1 MATRETVMARINLF
15 GVLRSIQELVAL
27 DAESRNIIAGRNE
40 TVEFVVRGGHRGS
53 LEFRN
58 GEARFLEGAAPGAS
72 IRLFFTSP
80 EHLNRMV
87 DGTANPIPL
96 RGLTKIGFLTGPF
109 TKHTDRLSRYL
120 RPEGDALEDPD
131 FYAINT
137 RLTAFVA
144 FHSLSEVGNWDDLGK
159 MNASQVPDGV
169 LQVKVE
175 GDNGPALAV
184 TAESGRLTTSVGV
197 HPDHRCLMWFQDL
210 KALGQLISGEIEAY
224 TIFAQGR
231 AGVRGYIPMA
241 DKVNPILGLL
251 PGYLS

>member
-1 MATRETVMARINLF
+1 MARINLF
-15 GVLRSIQELVAL
+15 GVLRSIQELAAL
-27 DAESRNIIAGRNE
+27 DAESRKIIADRNE
-40 TVEFVVRGGHRGS
+40 TVEFVVRGGHRSS
-53 LEFRN
+53 LEFRS
-58 GEARFLEGAAPGAS
+58 GEVRFLEDAPVRPS
-72 IRLFFTSP
+72 IRLFFISP

-87 DGTANPIPL
+87 EGKANPIPL
-96 RGLTKIGFLTGPF
+96 KGLTKIGFLTGPF
-109 TKHTDRLSRYL
+109 TKLTDRLSRFL
-120 RPEGDALEDPD
+120 RPEDGAMDDPE

-144 FHSLSEVGNWDDLGK
+144 FHSLSEVGNWDDLGR
-159 MNASQVPDGV
+159 MNASRVPDGV

-175 GDNGPALAV
+175 GEAGPALAV
-184 TAESGRLTTSVGV
+184 TSENGRLTTSVGI
-197 HPDHRCLMWFQDL
+197 HPDHRCLMWFKDL